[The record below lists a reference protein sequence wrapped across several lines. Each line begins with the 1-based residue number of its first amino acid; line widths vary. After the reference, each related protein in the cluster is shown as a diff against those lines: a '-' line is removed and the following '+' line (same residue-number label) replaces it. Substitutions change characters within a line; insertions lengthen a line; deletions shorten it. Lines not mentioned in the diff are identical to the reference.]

1 MSSPA
6 TVTNTTPE
14 AAFRW
19 RDSNVAQRDTLV
31 AAFLGWMLNA
41 FDVMLYSLIIT
52 RLMAVFSMD
61 KATAG
66 LLNALTLVAS
76 AVGTII
82 FGMLADRFGR
92 RRMLN
97 YSILTYSVFTFACG
111 LANSIVLLGLLRF
124 LVGLGM
130 GGEWTCGAAL
140 VAEAWPTRWRGRAMG
155 IILSGWAVGYALAAI
170 VSGLIS
176 AYWGWRWVFFVG
188 ILPALLTIWIARRV
202 PEPAIWK
209 HSRERPASPA
219 EQRALWRAARPR
231 LLALLT
237 MNTFGMFG
245 WWGLFSWVPAYLAL
259 PAAQGGRNFQMLGV
273 ATLLIVLNLAGMFP
287 GYLSFG
293 IFADH
298 FGRKRSV
305 IFYLAAAGLLVP
317 FFAAARTP
325 LAILVAGCLTAF
337 FGTGF
342 FCGSGTLGNELFPT
356 PIRATALGLSYNLAR
371 GISALAPWVVGTL
384 GETRGLSWAFLACGI
399 AYGAAAISALMV
411 PETRGM
417 ELS

>member
-6 TVTNTTPE
+6 TVTKSVPV
-14 AAFRW
+14 AFRW
-19 RDSNVAQRDTLV
+19 RDSSVAQRDTLV

-41 FDVMLYSLIIT
+41 FDVMLYSVIIT
-52 RLMAVFSMD
+52 RLMITFGMD
-61 KATAG
+61 QATAG
-66 LLNALTLVAS
+66 FLNALTLVAS
-76 AVGTII
+76 AVGTLI

-111 LANSIVLLGLLRF
+111 LANSVALLGLLRF

-130 GGEWTCGAAL
+130 GGEWNCGAAL

-155 IILSGWAVGYALAAI
+155 IVLSGWAVGYALAAV
-170 VSGLIS
+170 VSSVIL
-176 AYWGWRWVFFVG
+176 AYAGWRWVFFVG
-188 ILPALLTIWIARRV
+188 LLPALLTIWVNRKV

-209 HSRERPASPA
+209 HSRERPVSSA
-219 EQRALWRAARPR
+219 EKKALWRAARPR

-259 PAAQGGRNFQMLGV
+259 PASQGGRNFQMFGV
-273 ATLLIVLNLAGMFP
+273 ASLLIVLNLAGMFP

-293 IFADH
+293 VFADH

-305 IFYLAAAGLLVP
+305 IFYLAMAGLLVP
-317 FFAAARTP
+317 FFAAARAPIT
-325 LAILVAGCLTAF
+325 ILVAGCMTAF

-371 GISALAPWVVGTL
+371 GISAFAPWVVGRL

-399 AYGAAAISALMV
+399 AYGAAALSGLMV
-411 PETRGM
+411 PETRGQ

>member
-6 TVTNTTPE
+6 TVTNSAPV
-14 AAFRW
+14 AFRW
-19 RDSNVAQRDTLV
+19 RDSSVAQRDTLV

-41 FDVMLYSLIIT
+41 FDVMLYSVIIT
-52 RLMAVFSMD
+52 RLMNTFGMD
-61 KATAG
+61 QATAG
-66 LLNALTLVAS
+66 FLNALTLVAS
-76 AVGTII
+76 AAGTLI

-111 LANSIVLLGLLRF
+111 LANSVALLGLLRF

-130 GGEWTCGAAL
+130 GGEWNCGAAL

-155 IILSGWAVGYALAAI
+155 IVLSGWAVGYALAAV
-170 VSGLIS
+170 VSSVIL
-176 AYWGWRWVFFVG
+176 AYAGWRWVFFVG
-188 ILPALLTIWIARRV
+188 LLPALLTIWIRRKV

-209 HSRERPASPA
+209 HSRERPVSSA
-219 EQRALWRAARPR
+219 EKKALWRTARPR

-237 MNTFGMFG
+237 MNAFGMFG

-259 PAAQGGRNFQMLGV
+259 PASQGGRNFQMFGV
-273 ATLLIVLNLAGMFP
+273 ASLLIVLNLAGMFP

-293 IFADH
+293 VFADH

-305 IFYLAAAGLLVP
+305 IFYLAVAGLLVP
-317 FFAAARTP
+317 FFAAARAPIT
-325 LAILVAGCLTAF
+325 ILVAGCMTAF

-371 GISALAPWVVGTL
+371 GISAFAPWVVGRL

-399 AYGAAAISALMV
+399 AYGAAALSGLMV
-411 PETRGM
+411 PETRGL

>member
-1 MSSPA
+1 MSLPA
-6 TVTNTTPE
+6 TVTNTAP
-14 AAFRW
+14 AVFRW
-19 RDSNVAQRDTLV
+19 RDRTVAQRHTLV

-76 AVGTII
+76 AVGTLI

-97 YSILTYSVFTFACG
+97 YSILTYSMFTFACG
-111 LANSIVLLGLLRF
+111 LANSVVLLGLLRF

-130 GGEWTCGAAL
+130 GGEWNCGAAL
-140 VAEAWPTRWRGRAMG
+140 VGEAWPTRWRGRAMG
-155 IILSGWAVGYALAAI
+155 IVLSGWAVGYALAAM
-170 VSGLIS
+170 VSGVIS
-176 AYWGWRWVFFVG
+176 AYAGWRWVFFVG
-188 ILPALLTIWIARRV
+188 ILPALLTIWIGRRV

-209 HSRERPASPA
+209 NSRERPASSA

-259 PAAQGGRNFQMLGV
+259 PAAQGGRNFQVFGV

-293 IFADH
+293 VFADH

-371 GISALAPWVVGTL
+371 GISAFAPWVVGTL

-399 AYGAAAISALMV
+399 AYGAAAVSGLMV
-411 PETRGM
+411 PETHGL
-417 ELS
+417 ELR

>member
-1 MSSPA
+1 MSSAP
-6 TVTNTTPE
+6 TVTKTAPE
-14 AAFRW
+14 VFRW
-19 RDSNVAQRDTLV
+19 RDSSVAQRDTLV

-41 FDVMLYSLIIT
+41 FDVMLYSVIIT
-52 RLMAVFSMD
+52 RLMDAFGMD
-61 KATAG
+61 QATAG

-76 AVGTII
+76 AVGTLI
-82 FGMLADRFGR
+82 FGVLADRFGR

-111 LANSIVLLGLLRF
+111 LANSVVLLGLLRF

-130 GGEWTCGAAL
+130 GGEWNCGAAL

-155 IILSGWAVGYALAAI
+155 IVLSGWAVGYALAAV
-170 VSGLIS
+170 VSGVILTY
-176 AYWGWRWVFFVG
+176 AGWRWVFFVG
-188 ILPALLTIWIARRV
+188 LLPALLTIWINRRV

-209 HSRERPASPA
+209 HSRVRPVALA
-219 EQRALWRAARPR
+219 EKKALWRAARPR

-259 PAAQGGRNFQMLGV
+259 PASQGGRSFQMFGV
-273 ATLLIVLNLAGMFP
+273 ASLLIVLNLAGMFP

-293 IFADH
+293 VFADH

-305 IFYLAAAGLLVP
+305 IFYLAMAAVLVP
-317 FFAAARTP
+317 FFAAARAP
-325 LAILVAGCLTAF
+325 FVILVAGCITAF

-371 GISALAPWVVGTL
+371 GISALAPWVVGRL

-399 AYGAAAISALMV
+399 AYGAAALSGLMV
-411 PETRGM
+411 PETQGL

>member
-6 TVTNTTPE
+6 AVTNTSPGL
-14 AAFRW
+14 FRW
-19 RDSNVAQRDTLV
+19 TDSSAAQRNTLV

-41 FDVMLYSLIIT
+41 FDVMLYSVMVT
-52 RLMAVFSMD
+52 RLMSVFGMD
-61 KATAG
+61 QATAG
-66 LLNALTLVAS
+66 LLNALTLIAS
-76 AVGTII
+76 ALGTLI
-82 FGMLADRFGR
+82 FGLLADRWGR

-111 LANSIVLLGLLRF
+111 LVHSVALLGLLRF

-130 GGEWTCGAAL
+130 GGEWNCGAAL

-155 IILSGWAVGYALAAI
+155 IVLGGWAVGYALAAT
-170 VSGLIS
+170 VSGLIL
-176 AYWGWRWVFFVG
+176 AFAGWRWVFFVG
-188 ILPALLTIWIARRV
+188 LLPALLTTWVRRKV
-202 PEPAIWK
+202 PEPALWER
-209 HSRERPASPA
+209 SRTQPVSSP
-219 EQRALWRAARPR
+219 EQKALWRAARPS

-237 MNTFGMFG
+237 MNTFGMFA
-245 WWGLFSWVPAYLAL
+245 WWGLFSWIPAYLAL
-259 PAAQGGRNFQMLGV
+259 PASQGGRNFQIVGV
-273 ATLLIVLNLAGMFP
+273 ATLLIVLNLAGMLP

-293 IFADH
+293 VFADH

-305 IFYLAAAGLLVP
+305 IFYLGAAALLVP
-317 FFAAARTP
+317 FFAAARLP
-325 LAILVAGCLTAF
+325 VAILAAGCITAF

-342 FCGSGTLGNELFPT
+342 FAGSGTLGNELFPT

-371 GISALAPWVVGTL
+371 GIGALAPWVVGRL

-399 AYGAAAISALMV
+399 AYAAAAFSGLWV
-411 PETRGM
+411 PETQGM

>member
-6 TVTNTTPE
+6 SVTNTAPE
-14 AAFRW
+14 TVRW
-19 RDSNVAQRDTLV
+19 RDSTAAQRDTLI

-41 FDVMLYSLIIT
+41 FDVMLYSLIVP
-52 RLMAVFSMD
+52 RLMSVFGMD

-76 AVGTII
+76 AVGTIV
-82 FGMLADRFGR
+82 FGLLADRFGR

-97 YSILTYSVFTFACG
+97 YSIMTYSVFTFACG
-111 LANSIVLLGLLRF
+111 LVNSIALLGLLRF

-130 GGEWTCGAAL
+130 GGEWACGAAL
-140 VAEAWPTRWRGRAMG
+140 VAETWPTRWRGRVMG
-155 IILSGWAVGYALAAI
+155 IVLSGWAVGYALSAI
-170 VSGLIS
+170 VSGVILS
-176 AYWGWRWVFFVG
+176 YAGWRWPFFVG
-188 ILPALLTIWIARRV
+188 LLPLLLTIWIRRKV

-209 HSRERPASPA
+209 NSREKPISSA
-219 EQRALWRAARPR
+219 ERKILWRAARPC
-231 LLALLT
+231 LLTLLT
-237 MNTFGMFG
+237 MNTFGMFA
-245 WWGLFSWVPAYLAL
+245 WWGLFSWIPAYLAL
-259 PAAQGGRNFQMLGV
+259 PIAQGGQNFQMLGMT
-273 ATLLIVLNLAGMFP
+273 TLLVVLNLGGMLP
-287 GYLSFG
+287 GYLSLG

-305 IFYLAAAGLLVP
+305 IFYLAAAALLVP
-317 FFAAARTP
+317 VFAAARTP
-325 LAILVAGCLTAF
+325 AAILVAGCITAF

-342 FCGSGTLGNELFPT
+342 FAGSGTLANELFPT
-356 PIRATALGLSYNLAR
+356 PIRATAVGLTYNLAR

-399 AYGAAAISALMV
+399 AYAAAAFSGLWV
-411 PETRGM
+411 PETREL